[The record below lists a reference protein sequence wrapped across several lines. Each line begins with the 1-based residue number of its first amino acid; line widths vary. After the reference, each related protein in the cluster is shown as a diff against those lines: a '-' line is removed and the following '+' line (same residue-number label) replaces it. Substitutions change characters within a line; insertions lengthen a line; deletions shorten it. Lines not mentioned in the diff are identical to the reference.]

1 MQISAR
7 WASEVPSADCC
18 LLHTPALAAG
28 SSAEHEGLRTKA
40 SKTLLRTFLALLS
53 HVNSVHPY
61 FVSSLH
67 CLPVLFLHAE
77 QVGREVWFSAPVH
90 CTLHH
95 VCIPFSFLLF
105 LVSCVLSPVHPP
117 LFYLPVPVSILLL
130 PCSDSHVFV
139 SSSLSFPHLFLPYK
153 ENSCPFMCFL

>member
-7 WASEVPSADCC
+7 AASEVLSADCC
-18 LLHTPALAAG
+18 LLRTPALAAG

-67 CLPVLFLHAE
+67 CLPVLFLHTE
-77 QVGREVWFSAPVH
+77 QVGREVSFSARP
-90 CTLHH
+90 LHSPPCLH
-95 VCIPFSFLLF
+95 SF
-105 LVSCVLSPVHPP
+105 LVSFVSCLLCSQSRSSSSILSPSA
-117 LFYLPVPVSILLL
+117 SI
-130 PCSDSHVFV
+130 HA
-139 SSSLSFPHLFLPYK
+139 SFAL
-153 ENSCPFMCFL
+153 